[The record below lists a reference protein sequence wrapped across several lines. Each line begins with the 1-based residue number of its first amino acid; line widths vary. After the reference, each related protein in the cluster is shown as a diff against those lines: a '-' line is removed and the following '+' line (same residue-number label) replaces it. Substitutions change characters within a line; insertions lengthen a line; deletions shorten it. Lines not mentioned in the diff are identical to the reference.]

1 MMQYLFQNFNFRGKA
16 KPYQD
21 LIKSV
26 AGEEIGHVELISTTI
41 NMLLE
46 GTTENA
52 PPNELPLAPALDAAN
67 IHHFLVGAQSAMPV
81 DSVGNPWSG
90 SYVYN
95 SGNLVLD
102 LLYNLMLECTGR
114 LQKCRL
120 YAMSDNKAFR
130 ATVSYLIVRDLA
142 HEKVFAKALESL
154 GVNWDKTFPVPK
166 TDSSKMPEVQEL
178 EKRNLHNQQWT
189 FTNDKSGLAEIFN
202 GESPFGDGEV
212 EALDGLPE
220 GFDIPQMPEAPQEY
234 SPGLDKELKQKAGV

>member
-1 MMQYLFQNFNFRGKA
+1 
-16 KPYQD
+16 
-21 LIKSV
+21 
-26 AGEEIGHVELISTTI
+26 
-41 NMLLE
+41 MLLE

-52 PPNELPLAPALDAAN
+52 PPNELPLSPALDAAN

-166 TDSSKMPEVQEL
+166 TDSSKMPEVQAL

-189 FTNDKSGLAEIFN
+189 FTDDKSGLAEIFN

-212 EALDGLPE
+212 EALEGLPE

>member
-1 MMQYLFQNFNFRGKA
+1 
-16 KPYQD
+16 
-21 LIKSV
+21 
-26 AGEEIGHVELISTTI
+26 
-41 NMLLE
+41 
-46 GTTENA
+46 
-52 PPNELPLAPALDAAN
+52 
-67 IHHFLVGAQSAMPV
+67 
-81 DSVGNPWSG
+81 
-90 SYVYN
+90 
-95 SGNLVLD
+95 VLD

-166 TDSSKMPEVQEL
+166 TDSSKMPEVREL

-189 FTNDKSGLAEIFN
+189 FSNDKSGLAEIFN
-202 GESPFGDGEV
+202 GESPFGDGEL